1 MQASQFD
8 NYWWVMHLDSQKTFE
23 AETTT
28 KNPQQK
34 VSDINILCVSLNPSG
49 FRFFFFRFQIGH
61 QVNLRRRRVDLF
73 FSTSE
78 AQKWVRQMIFCV
90 LAFFIPPVFF
100 LKRKHRPTCDSSHG
114 GLTLCG
120 SENNKF
126 ACAHLY
132 PVLRSWIFKEKD
144 DFLRVCG

>member
-49 FRFFFFRFQIGH
+49 FPFFFFRFQLDTKWTY
-61 QVNLRRRRVDLF
+61 VDSVDLF
-73 FSTSE
+73 FSTSQ
-78 AQKWVRQMIFCV
+78 AQKWTVRWFFVCWHFSFPPFFFWNENIGR
-90 LAFFIPPVFF
+90 LA
-100 LKRKHRPTCDSSHG
+100 TQNG